1 MSSWPCYCCPILGV
15 WQDEK
20 RSSAGSEIRIVVSLR
35 VELIL
40 VAVLV
45 ISQIEVHSG
54 GCVRAGREVVVAVVV
69 LVSMAIILA
78 ALTLA
83 TEARARN
90 LIYMDTHME

>member
-1 MSSWPCYCCPILGV
+1 
-15 WQDEK
+15 
-20 RSSAGSEIRIVVSLR
+20 VVSLR

-83 TEARARN
+83 T
-90 LIYMDTHME
+90 

>member
-1 MSSWPCYCCPILGV
+1 LLSHPGDWH
-15 WQDEK
+15 DEK

-54 GCVRAGREVVVAVVV
+54 GYVRAGREVVVAVVV

-83 TEARARN
+83 T
-90 LIYMDTHME
+90 

>member
-1 MSSWPCYCCPILGV
+1 M
-15 WQDEK
+15 
-20 RSSAGSEIRIVVSLR
+20 VVSRR

-54 GCVRAGREVVVAVVV
+54 GCTKGVVRAGREVVVV
-69 LVSMAIILA
+69 LVLEKLVSLASMFA

-83 TEARARN
+83 REARARN
-90 LIYMDTHME
+90 LIYMDTRME